1 MESYFWLKAHQYVYC
16 LQRLTRPPQVW
27 KKVEKK
33 SCISW
38 TNILSNPMKLW
49 GLAFLVVHHY
59 HHQPHHHDHHHRRQL
74 SPPLASSPGG
84 AQSDKVLSS
93 ASMSTRVAPRD
104 HVNSPALFIIRKRKW
119 KSETTNVHEANM
131 RAKLLRV
138 QQAGRP
144 QSCQLAWQLR
154 KSEMECEHCG
164 GSDKITICSERF
176 YKNQK
181 VRSIGNNN
189 RTTRILSGSFFLSPI
204 SLKMLEISL
213 QSNRSWNRKIYQKT
227 SSPSI
232 ITKDDPINVFG
243 LDSSFD
249 LRLFLCKFGNHP
261 GDDNIDW
268 LCLNNFRRRHGMSW
282 RKRGMMILRITMTK
296 LPDKRKFSS
305 IRSVYPVQLCT
316 VPLFVFLYL
325 ISSYIALRAGLSTQ
339 SSCATRVFKDGGDD
353 QRESQVE
360 LLLQRQIH
368 RHTKT
373 NAHRHWWW

>member
-1 MESYFWLKAHQYVYC
+1 
-16 LQRLTRPPQVW
+16 
-27 KKVEKK
+27 
-33 SCISW
+33 
-38 TNILSNPMKLW
+38 
-49 GLAFLVVHHY
+49 
-59 HHQPHHHDHHHRRQL
+59 
-74 SPPLASSPGG
+74 
-84 AQSDKVLSS
+84 
-93 ASMSTRVAPRD
+93 
-104 HVNSPALFIIRKRKW
+104 
-119 KSETTNVHEANM
+119 
-131 RAKLLRV
+131 
-138 QQAGRP
+138 
-144 QSCQLAWQLR
+144 
-154 KSEMECEHCG
+154 MECEHCG

-227 SSPSI
+227 RSPSI

-249 LRLFLCKFGNHP
+249 LRLFLCKFGNHT

-268 LCLNNFRRRHGMSW
+268 LCLNNFRRRYGMTW

-325 ISSYIALRAGLSTQ
+325 ISYIFYLYLYLSHYLYSYILY
-339 SSCATRVFKDGGDD
+339 
-353 QRESQVE
+353 
-360 LLLQRQIH
+360 LLI
-368 RHTKT
+368 
-373 NAHRHWWW
+373 